1 VHNRE
6 NGGHMKKA
14 QLTKKTKKNGEYK
27 RSGRKIILKSSKS
40 FRDMPIK
47 KRLLISFIIIS
58 ILSNMAGVVGLIFLQ
73 KTSSEYNTALLKY
86 GMSQGDIGKLGI
98 EIEKTNTLVR
108 DILFIKDESELKSI
122 KKELVTSLDVIEGS
136 LDSIGNYMV
145 TSEEKDIFNRIRT
158 NLAKYKQTRNQVVIY
173 SLSGRKD
180 DGLAL
185 FRSEGTTIMN
195 QISSDIS
202 LLLQKKIDNCNELAD
217 ELMILKSISIIC
229 VIVAIIASS
238 ALVLVISKNL
248 TKEIS
253 QPIDIMR
260 KVAEEIADGNLD
272 VSVDIES
279 KDEFGMLAFA
289 FSKMINNLKAYISE
303 ISIILGNISRGDLI
317 TSTNED
323 YKGNFIEIKQSLDNI
338 VKSLSDVFTNIKTTS
353 DNVNLNCEQV
363 ANTAQILSERSVKQ
377 TDSVEKLSYYMNEI
391 NEQVQ
396 SNAQNAKNTN
406 DITISLGSDI
416 EKCNMKME
424 EMLISMGNIESASR
438 DINNIINTINN
449 IASQTELLALNAAIE
464 AARAGDAGKG
474 FAVVADQVR
483 KLSGES
489 ANAVT
494 QTSNLIKNC
503 IEAVNGGKKLAED
516 TAMSLL
522 EIVNNTKK
530 ATEFVSEIDSASEE
544 QATSIEQINN
554 DIINILEIIQENSET
569 AKESACASQDLTA
582 QAETLNKMIQRF
594 KIE

>member
-1 VHNRE
+1 
-6 NGGHMKKA
+6 MKKA

-173 SLSGRKD
+173 SLSGRQD

-338 VKSLSDVFTNIKTTS
+338 VKSLSDIFTNIKTTS
-353 DNVNLNCEQV
+353 GNVNLNCEQV

-377 TDSVEKLSYYMNEI
+377 SDSVEKLSYYMNEI

>member
-1 VHNRE
+1 
-6 NGGHMKKA
+6 MKKA

-173 SLSGRKD
+173 SLSGRQD

-317 TSTNED
+317 TLTNED

-353 DNVNLNCEQV
+353 GNVNLNCEQV

-377 TDSVEKLSYYMNEI
+377 SDSVEKLSYYMNEI

>member
-1 VHNRE
+1 
-6 NGGHMKKA
+6 MKKA

-353 DNVNLNCEQV
+353 GNVNLNCEQV

>member
-1 VHNRE
+1 
-6 NGGHMKKA
+6 MKKA

-27 RSGRKIILKSSKS
+27 RSGRKIILKRSKS

>member
-1 VHNRE
+1 
-6 NGGHMKKA
+6 MKKA

-40 FRDMPIK
+40 FRGMPIK

-173 SLSGRKD
+173 SLSGRQD

-338 VKSLSDVFTNIKTTS
+338 VKSLSDIFTNIKTTS
-353 DNVNLNCEQV
+353 GNVNLNCEQV

-377 TDSVEKLSYYMNEI
+377 SDSVEKLSYYMNEI

>member
-1 VHNRE
+1 
-6 NGGHMKKA
+6 MKKA

>member
-1 VHNRE
+1 
-6 NGGHMKKA
+6 M
-14 QLTKKTKKNGEYK
+14 
-27 RSGRKIILKSSKS
+27 
-40 FRDMPIK
+40 
-47 KRLLISFIIIS
+47 
-58 ILSNMAGVVGLIFLQ
+58 
-73 KTSSEYNTALLKY
+73 
-86 GMSQGDIGKLGI
+86 
-98 EIEKTNTLVR
+98 
-108 DILFIKDESELKSI
+108 
-122 KKELVTSLDVIEGS
+122 
-136 LDSIGNYMV
+136 
-145 TSEEKDIFNRIRT
+145 
-158 NLAKYKQTRNQVVIY
+158 VIY
-173 SLSGRKD
+173 SLSGRQD

-353 DNVNLNCEQV
+353 GNVNLNCEQV

-377 TDSVEKLSYYMNEI
+377 SDSVEKLSYYMNEI

>member
-1 VHNRE
+1 
-6 NGGHMKKA
+6 MKKA

-136 LDSIGNYMV
+136 LDSIGSYMV

-173 SLSGRKD
+173 SLSGRQD

>member
-1 VHNRE
+1 
-6 NGGHMKKA
+6 MKKA

-173 SLSGRKD
+173 SLSGRQD

-353 DNVNLNCEQV
+353 GNVNLNCEQV

-377 TDSVEKLSYYMNEI
+377 SDSVEKLSYYMNEI

>member
-1 VHNRE
+1 
-6 NGGHMKKA
+6 MKKA

-27 RSGRKIILKSSKS
+27 RSGRKIILKSSNS

-173 SLSGRKD
+173 SLSGRQD

>member
-1 VHNRE
+1 
-6 NGGHMKKA
+6 MKKA
-14 QLTKKTKKNGEYK
+14 QLTKKNGEYK
-27 RSGRKIILKSSKS
+27 RSDRKIILNSSKS

-86 GMSQGDIGKLGI
+86 GISQGDIGKLGI

-122 KKELVTSLDVIEGS
+122 KKELVSSLDVIEGD
-136 LDSIGNYMV
+136 LDLIGNYMV

-173 SLSGRKD
+173 SLSGRQE
-180 DGLAL
+180 DGLKL

-202 LLLQKKIDNCNELAD
+202 LLLQKKIDNCNELAS
-217 ELMILKSISIIC
+217 ELIILKSISIIC
-229 VIVAIIASS
+229 VILAIIVSS
-238 ALVLVISKNL
+238 TLVLVISKNL

-253 QPIDIMR
+253 QPIDIMK
-260 KVAEEIADGNLD
+260 KVAEEIAEGNLD

-303 ISIILGNISRGDLI
+303 ISVILGNISKGNLI
-317 TSTNED
+317 TSTSEE

-338 VKSLSDVFTNIKTTS
+338 VKSLSDVFTNIKATS
-353 DNVNLNCEQV
+353 GNVNLNCEQV

-377 TDSVEKLSYYMNEI
+377 SDSVEKLSYYMNEI

-406 DITISLGSDI
+406 DITISLGNDI

-424 EMLISMGNIESASR
+424 EMLISMENIESASR

-544 QATSIEQINN
+544 QATSIKQINN
-554 DIINILEIIQENSET
+554 DIISILEIIQENSKT
-569 AKESACASQDLTA
+569 AKESACASQDLTT

-594 KIE
+594 KIQ

>member
-1 VHNRE
+1 
-6 NGGHMKKA
+6 MKKA

-136 LDSIGNYMV
+136 LDSIGSYMV

-353 DNVNLNCEQV
+353 GNVNLNCEQV

-377 TDSVEKLSYYMNEI
+377 TDSVEKLLYYMNEI

>member
-1 VHNRE
+1 
-6 NGGHMKKA
+6 MKKA

-438 DINNIINTINN
+438 DINNIINTIHN

>member
-1 VHNRE
+1 
-6 NGGHMKKA
+6 MKKA

-136 LDSIGNYMV
+136 LDSIGSYMV

-173 SLSGRKD
+173 SLSGRQD

-353 DNVNLNCEQV
+353 GNVNLNCEQV

>member
-1 VHNRE
+1 
-6 NGGHMKKA
+6 MKKA

-323 YKGNFIEIKQSLDNI
+323 YKWNFIEIKQSLDNI
-338 VKSLSDVFTNIKTTS
+338 VKSLSDIFTNIKTTS
-353 DNVNLNCEQV
+353 GNVNLNCEQV

-396 SNAQNAKNTN
+396 RNAKNTN

>member
-1 VHNRE
+1 
-6 NGGHMKKA
+6 MKKA

-173 SLSGRKD
+173 SLSGRQD

-353 DNVNLNCEQV
+353 GNVNLNCEQV

-377 TDSVEKLSYYMNEI
+377 SDSVEKLSYYMNEI

-494 QTSNLIKNC
+494 HTSNLIKNC

>member
-1 VHNRE
+1 
-6 NGGHMKKA
+6 MKKA

-136 LDSIGNYMV
+136 LDSIGSYMV

-173 SLSGRKD
+173 SLSGRQD

-353 DNVNLNCEQV
+353 GNVNLNCEQV

-569 AKESACASQDLTA
+569 AKESACASQD
-582 QAETLNKMIQRF
+582 
-594 KIE
+594 

>member
-1 VHNRE
+1 
-6 NGGHMKKA
+6 MKKA

-73 KTSSEYNTALLKY
+73 KTSREYNTALLKY

>member
-1 VHNRE
+1 
-6 NGGHMKKA
+6 MKKA

-377 TDSVEKLSYYMNEI
+377 TDSVEKHSYYMNEI

>member
-1 VHNRE
+1 
-6 NGGHMKKA
+6 MKKA

-173 SLSGRKD
+173 SLSGRQD

-202 LLLQKKIDNCNELAD
+202 LLLQKKIDNCNKLAD

-353 DNVNLNCEQV
+353 GNVNLNCEQV

>member
-1 VHNRE
+1 
-6 NGGHMKKA
+6 MKKA

-173 SLSGRKD
+173 SLSGRQD

-353 DNVNLNCEQV
+353 GNVNLNCEQV

-377 TDSVEKLSYYMNEI
+377 SDSVEKLSYYMNEI

-396 SNAQNAKNTN
+396 SNTQNAKNTN

>member
-1 VHNRE
+1 
-6 NGGHMKKA
+6 MKKA

-173 SLSGRKD
+173 SLSGRQD

-377 TDSVEKLSYYMNEI
+377 SDSVEKLSYYMNEI

>member
-1 VHNRE
+1 
-6 NGGHMKKA
+6 MKKA

-27 RSGRKIILKSSKS
+27 RSGRKIILKSSNS

-173 SLSGRKD
+173 SLSGRQD

-338 VKSLSDVFTNIKTTS
+338 VKSLSDVFTNIKTTR

>member
-1 VHNRE
+1 
-6 NGGHMKKA
+6 MKKA

-173 SLSGRKD
+173 SLSGRQD

-353 DNVNLNCEQV
+353 GNVNLNCEQV

-377 TDSVEKLSYYMNEI
+377 SDSVEKLSYYMNEI

-522 EIVNNTKK
+522 EIVNNAKK

>member
-1 VHNRE
+1 
-6 NGGHMKKA
+6 MKKA

-363 ANTAQILSERSVKQ
+363 ANTAQILSERSVKH

>member
-1 VHNRE
+1 
-6 NGGHMKKA
+6 MKKA
-14 QLTKKTKKNGEYK
+14 EYK
-27 RSGRKIILKSSKS
+27 RSDRKIILNSSKS

-86 GMSQGDIGKLGI
+86 GISQGDIGKLGI

-122 KKELVTSLDVIEGS
+122 KKELVSSLDVIEGD
-136 LDSIGNYMV
+136 LDLIGNYMV

-173 SLSGRKD
+173 SLSGRQE
-180 DGLAL
+180 DGLKL

-202 LLLQKKIDNCNELAD
+202 LLLQKKIDNCNELAS
-217 ELMILKSISIIC
+217 ELIILKSISIIC
-229 VIVAIIASS
+229 VILAIIVSS
-238 ALVLVISKNL
+238 TLVLVISKNL

-253 QPIDIMR
+253 QPIDIMK
-260 KVAEEIADGNLD
+260 KVAEEIAEGNLD

-303 ISIILGNISRGDLI
+303 ISVILGNISKGNLI
-317 TSTNED
+317 TSTSEE

-338 VKSLSDVFTNIKTTS
+338 VKSLSDVFTNIKATS
-353 DNVNLNCEQV
+353 GNVNLNCEQV

-377 TDSVEKLSYYMNEI
+377 SDSVEKLSYYMNEI

-406 DITISLGSDI
+406 DITISLGNDI

-424 EMLISMGNIESASR
+424 EMLISMENIESASR

-544 QATSIEQINN
+544 QATSIKQINN
-554 DIINILEIIQENSET
+554 DIISILEIIQENSKT
-569 AKESACASQDLTA
+569 AKESACASQDLTT

-594 KIE
+594 KIQ

>member
-1 VHNRE
+1 
-6 NGGHMKKA
+6 MKKA

-173 SLSGRKD
+173 SLSGRQD

-353 DNVNLNCEQV
+353 GNVNLNCEQV

-377 TDSVEKLSYYMNEI
+377 SDSVEKLSYYMNEI

-449 IASQTELLALNAAIE
+449 RASQTELLALNAAIE

>member
-1 VHNRE
+1 
-6 NGGHMKKA
+6 MKKA

-353 DNVNLNCEQV
+353 GNVNLNCEQV

-377 TDSVEKLSYYMNEI
+377 SDSVEKLSYYMNEI

>member
-1 VHNRE
+1 
-6 NGGHMKKA
+6 MKKA

-136 LDSIGNYMV
+136 LDSIGSYMV

-353 DNVNLNCEQV
+353 GNVNLNCEQV

>member
-1 VHNRE
+1 
-6 NGGHMKKA
+6 MKKA

-173 SLSGRKD
+173 SLSGRQD

-353 DNVNLNCEQV
+353 GNVNLNCEQV

-377 TDSVEKLSYYMNEI
+377 SDSVEKLSYYMNEI

-449 IASQTELLALNAAIE
+449 I
-464 AARAGDAGKG
+464 
-474 FAVVADQVR
+474 
-483 KLSGES
+483 
-489 ANAVT
+489 
-494 QTSNLIKNC
+494 
-503 IEAVNGGKKLAED
+503 D
-516 TAMSLL
+516 T
-522 EIVNNTKK
+522 
-530 ATEFVSEIDSASEE
+530 
-544 QATSIEQINN
+544 
-554 DIINILEIIQENSET
+554 
-569 AKESACASQDLTA
+569 
-582 QAETLNKMIQRF
+582 
-594 KIE
+594 

>member
-1 VHNRE
+1 
-6 NGGHMKKA
+6 MKKA
-14 QLTKKTKKNGEYK
+14 QLTKKNGEYK
-27 RSGRKIILKSSKS
+27 RSARKIILNSSKS

-86 GMSQGDIGKLGI
+86 GISQGDIGKLGI

-122 KKELVTSLDVIEGS
+122 KKELVSSLDVIEGD
-136 LDSIGNYMV
+136 LDLIGNYMV

-173 SLSGRKD
+173 SLSGRQE
-180 DGLAL
+180 DGLKL

-202 LLLQKKIDNCNELAD
+202 LLLQKKIDNCNELAS
-217 ELMILKSISIIC
+217 ELIILKSISIVC
-229 VIVAIIASS
+229 VIVAIIVSS
-238 ALVLVISKNL
+238 TLVLVISKNL

-253 QPIDIMR
+253 EPIDIMR
-260 KVAEEIADGNLD
+260 KVAEEIAEGNLD

-303 ISIILGNISRGDLI
+303 ISVILGNISKGNLI
-317 TSTNED
+317 TSTSEE

-338 VKSLSDVFTNIKTTS
+338 VKSLSDVFTNIKATS
-353 DNVNLNCEQV
+353 GNVNLNCEQV

-377 TDSVEKLSYYMNEI
+377 SDSVEKLSYYMNEI

-406 DITISLGSDI
+406 DITISLGNDI

-424 EMLISMGNIESASR
+424 EMLISMENIESASR

-544 QATSIEQINN
+544 QATSIKQINN
-554 DIINILEIIQENSET
+554 DIISILEIIQENSKT
-569 AKESACASQDLTA
+569 AKESACASQDLTT

-594 KIE
+594 KIQ

>member
-1 VHNRE
+1 
-6 NGGHMKKA
+6 MKKA

-173 SLSGRKD
+173 SLSGRQD

-353 DNVNLNCEQV
+353 GNVNLNCEQV

-377 TDSVEKLSYYMNEI
+377 SDSVEKLSYYMNEI

-449 IASQTELLALNAAIE
+449 IASQRELLALNAAIE

>member
-1 VHNRE
+1 
-6 NGGHMKKA
+6 MKKA

-173 SLSGRKD
+173 SLSGRQD

-449 IASQTELLALNAAIE
+449 IASQTELLALTAAIE

>member
-1 VHNRE
+1 
-6 NGGHMKKA
+6 MKKA

-136 LDSIGNYMV
+136 LDSIVNYMV

-173 SLSGRKD
+173 SLSGRQD

-353 DNVNLNCEQV
+353 GNVNLNCEQV

-377 TDSVEKLSYYMNEI
+377 SDSVEKLSYYMNEI

>member
-1 VHNRE
+1 
-6 NGGHMKKA
+6 MKKA

-27 RSGRKIILKSSKS
+27 RSGRKIILKSSNS

-173 SLSGRKD
+173 SLSGRQD

-317 TSTNED
+317 TSTNEE

>member
-1 VHNRE
+1 
-6 NGGHMKKA
+6 MKKA
-14 QLTKKTKKNGEYK
+14 QLAKKNGEYK
-27 RSGRKIILKSSKS
+27 RSARKIILNSSKS
-40 FRDMPIK
+40 FRNMPIK

-58 ILSNMAGVVGLIFLQ
+58 IISNMAGVVGLIFLQ

-98 EIEKTNTLVR
+98 EIEKTNALVR

-122 KKELVTSLDVIEGS
+122 KKELVSSLDVIEGA
-136 LDSIGNYMV
+136 LDLIGNYMV

-173 SLSGRKD
+173 SLSGRQE
-180 DGLAL
+180 DGLKL

-202 LLLQKKIDNCNELAD
+202 LLLQKKIDNCNELAA
-217 ELMILKSISIIC
+217 ELIILKSISIIC
-229 VIVAIIASS
+229 VIVAIIVSS
-238 ALVLVISKNL
+238 ILVLVISKNL

-260 KVAEEIADGNLD
+260 KVAEEIAEGNLD

-303 ISIILGNISRGDLI
+303 ISIILGNISKGDLI
-317 TSTNED
+317 TSTSEE

-338 VKSLSDVFTNIKTTS
+338 VKSLSDVFTNIKATS
-353 DNVNLNCEQV
+353 GNVNLNCEQV

-406 DITISLGSDI
+406 DITISLGNDI

-544 QATSIEQINN
+544 QATSIKQINN
-554 DIINILEIIQENSET
+554 DIISILEIIQENSKT
-569 AKESACASQDLTA
+569 AKESACASQDLTT

-594 KIE
+594 KIQ

>member
-1 VHNRE
+1 
-6 NGGHMKKA
+6 MKKA

-173 SLSGRKD
+173 SLSGRQD

>member
-1 VHNRE
+1 
-6 NGGHMKKA
+6 MKKA

-185 FRSEGTTIMN
+185 FRSEGTPIMN

-260 KVAEEIADGNLD
+260 KVAEEIAEGNLD

>member
-1 VHNRE
+1 
-6 NGGHMKKA
+6 MKKA

-40 FRDMPIK
+40 YRDMPIK

-173 SLSGRKD
+173 SLSGRQD

-353 DNVNLNCEQV
+353 GNVNLNCEQV

-377 TDSVEKLSYYMNEI
+377 SDSVEKLSYYMNEI